1 MANLQKHRAHESLN
15 TDSAA
20 DWDVQSAVTADSDG
34 VAVDV
39 SSYHTIHLMSDN
51 DLYFRFN
58 TTGTDSDISTSND
71 LYLMGGDTIY
81 SLKVPRGLGE
91 SIYLI
96 MERKGSSDATV
107 RLILS

>member
-1 MANLQKHRAHESLN
+1 MANLQRHRAHESLN
-15 TDSAA
+15 ADTAA

-39 SSYHTIHLMSDN
+39 SLYHTIHLMSDN